1 MKNKRRLFLLI
12 MFFTL
17 PITLNFFSPYIII
30 DGLFNKFISGA
41 FLVWTIMAVSS
52 LFIGRAFCAY
62 VCPYGA
68 WQMIIDRCIEKPLKK
83 IKGLKILKY
92 ILGITWVSIIVFALI
107 SNSGYKLNLFYLTEG
122 YVSVD
127 KISNL
132 IGYFTIL
139 TLLAVLPI
147 ILGKRATCHY
157 LCPMSILNIAGNKIK
172 SKFNI
177 PSLKLEA
184 EQSNCKKCG
193 ACNKS
198 CPMSINVM
206 EKVQHNNMKSSD
218 CILCGECSKA
228 CKFGAINRTC
238 GKHRVEGKVLEIK

>member
-30 DGLFNKFISGA
+30 DGLFNKIISGA

-62 VCPYGA
+62 ICPYGA

-92 ILGITWVSIIVFALI
+92 ILGATWVFVIAFALI
-107 SNSGYKLNLFYLTEG
+107 SSREYKLNLFYLTEG

-127 KISNL
+127 KISN
-132 IGYFTIL
+132 IMGYFTIL
-139 TLLAVLPI
+139 TLLAVLPLV
-147 ILGKRATCHY
+147 LGKRATCYY
-157 LCPMSILNIAGNKIK
+157 LCPMSILNITGSKVKN
-172 SKFNI
+172 KFNI
-177 PSLKLEA
+177 PSLKLKA
-184 EQSNCKKCG
+184 EPSNCKKCS

-206 EKVQHNNMKSSD
+206 EKVQHNSMESSD

-228 CKFGAINRTC
+228 CKFGAVNRIC
-238 GKHRVEGKVLEIK
+238 GKDRVDRKVVEMK